1 MPWQVLAAVNLVETG
16 FRRLDGVSVANA
28 QGLMQFLPSTWAEP
42 GNGRGNIRNPDD
54 AIQAAARYLV
64 RRGPRRDLRRGL
76 WGYNNNDSV

>member
-42 GNGRGNIRNPDD
+42 GIGRGNIRNPDD

-64 RRGPRRDLRRGL
+64 RRGARRDLRRGL

>member
-42 GNGRGNIRNPDD
+42 GNGRGTSRKPDA

-64 RRGPRRDLRRGL
+64 RRGARRDLRRGL